1 MTLEFPLEEPGKEDR
16 VSSISK
22 QAFPLESV
30 SIEKCFGGPQ
40 ALGGVRR
47 MES

>member
-1 MTLEFPLEEPGKEDR
+1 MTLEFPLEEPGKKER
-16 VSSISK
+16 VSSVSK

-30 SIEKCFGGPQ
+30 SIEGCFGGPQ
-40 ALGGVRR
+40 AFGGVRR